1 MMRSVSPPIPSQPRS
16 ALGEVVEA
24 NTTTFVAQ
32 CFEPERLTFPTM
44 PALGSWTRSQDE
56 ETGNL
61 IYGVVCHAAI
71 TPVDTVHRARALGL
85 SAQELREQQPQIFAM
100 LRTDFRS
107 AIVGFV
113 SGGRIYQY
121 LPPRPPQIH
130 QPVYRCSETEVGE
143 FCRSFE
149 FLRTLLQVSGIPT
162 DELVAAVIRQSY
174 RILNRDRNWLLQ
186 AGRQLSSLL
195 RDDYEHL
202 SAILRKIEA

>member
-1 MMRSVSPPIPSQPRS
+1 
-16 ALGEVVEA
+16 
-24 NTTTFVAQ
+24 
-32 CFEPERLTFPTM
+32 
-44 PALGSWTRSQDE
+44 
-56 ETGNL
+56 
-61 IYGVVCHAAI
+61 
-71 TPVDTVHRARALGL
+71 
-85 SAQELREQQPQIFAM
+85 IFAM

-113 SGGRIYQY
+113 SEGRIHQY

-130 QPVYRCSETEVGE
+130 QPVYRCSETEVAE

-149 FLRTLLQVSGIPT
+149 FLRTLLQVSGIPA

>member
-1 MMRSVSPPIPSQPRS
+1 MASQSRF

-32 CFEPERLTFPTM
+32 CFEPEQLTFPPM
-44 PALGSWTRSQDE
+44 PALGSWIRSQDE

-61 IYGVVCHAAI
+61 IYGVVCYAAI
-71 TPVDTVHRARALGL
+71 TPVDAVHRARALGL
-85 SAQELREQQPQIFAM
+85 SVQELREQQPQIFAM

-107 AIVGFV
+107 AIVGFA
-113 SGGRIYQY
+113 SEGRIYQY

-130 QPVYRCSETEVGE
+130 QPVYRCSEREVAE

-149 FLRTLLQVSGIPT
+149 FLRTLLKVEGIPT
-162 DELVAAVIRQSY
+162 DELVAAVLRQSY

-186 AGRQLSSLL
+186 AGRHLSLLL
-195 RDDYEHL
+195 RDNYEYL

>member
-1 MMRSVSPPIPSQPRS
+1 MRAKAISPQPAS
-16 ALGEVVEA
+16 AFGEVVEA

-32 CFEPERLTFPTM
+32 CFEPERLTFPPM

-61 IYGVVCHAAI
+61 IYGVVCYAAI
-71 TPVDTVHRARALGL
+71 APIDTVHRARALGL
-85 SAQELREQQPQIFAM
+85 SPQELREQQPQIFAM
-100 LRTDFRS
+100 LRTDFRA

-113 SGGRIYQY
+113 SGGRVYQY

-130 QPVYRCSETEVGE
+130 QPVYLCSDTEVRE

-149 FLRTLLQVSGIPT
+149 FLRTLLRVNGIPT
-162 DELVAAVIRQSY
+162 DELVAAVIRQTY